1 MPTIT
6 RETKTLDATGQS
18 LGRLSTQIATI
29 LRGKDKPSWEP
40 HIDAGDFVEVTNL
53 DKVKITGKKL
63 TDKIYYHHTGY
74 PGGIRSQTLKEK
86 IEKKGYDQVLADMV
100 YNMLPDNK
108 TRKTL
113 MKRLIVKA
121 SE

>member
-1 MPTIT
+1 MATIT

-29 LRGKDKPSWEP
+29 LRGKDKPTWQP

-86 IEKKGYDQVLADMV
+86 IEKKGYDRVLSDMV
-100 YNMLPDNK
+100 RNMLPDNK
-108 TRKTL
+108 TRKHL

>member
-1 MPTIT
+1 MAIIT

-29 LRGKDKPSWEP
+29 LRGKDKPTWQP

-63 TDKIYYHHTGY
+63 TGKIYYHHTGY

-86 IEKKGYDQVLADMV
+86 IEKKGYDRVLSDMV
-100 YNMLPDNK
+100 RNMLPDNK
-108 TRKTL
+108 TRKHL
-113 MKRLIVKA
+113 MKRLKVKA

>member
-1 MPTIT
+1 MATIT

-29 LRGKDKPSWEP
+29 LRGKDKPTWQP

-63 TDKIYYHHTGY
+63 TGKIYYHHTGY

-100 YNMLPDNK
+100 RNMLPNNK
-108 TRKTL
+108 TRKNL
-113 MKRLIVKA
+113 MKRLKVKA

>member
-1 MPTIT
+1 MATIT
-6 RETKTLDATGQS
+6 RETKTLDATGKS
-18 LGRLSTQIATI
+18 LGRLSTEIAII
-29 LRGKDKPSWEP
+29 LRGKHKPSWEP

-100 YNMLPDNK
+100 YNMLPTNK
-108 TRKTL
+108 TRNSL